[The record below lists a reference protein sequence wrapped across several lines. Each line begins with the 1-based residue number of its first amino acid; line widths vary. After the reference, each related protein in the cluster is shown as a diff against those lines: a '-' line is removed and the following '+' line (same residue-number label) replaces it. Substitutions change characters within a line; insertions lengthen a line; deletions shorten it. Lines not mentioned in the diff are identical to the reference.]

1 MLLGAN
7 LVIARI
13 SGGYFDL
20 DAESNALL
28 NTWSLSVEEQFYLV
42 FPALLMLGF
51 AIARRVR
58 YARWVPG
65 SLVLGV
71 GAVSFFAALLE
82 ASGYVLPR
90 ESWLLGFY
98 SPVTRAWE
106 FAAGALLA
114 LYAPRIFVLSRR
126 CAGAFAVAGVALLA
140 VSPFVIDDTTTLPG
154 PLTLLPVLGT
164 MSLLL
169 AGADP
174 ANRIGR
180 LLSTPALVRVGDWSY
195 SIYLWHWP
203 LIAIA
208 TLRWP
213 NTRWVAP
220 AAAVVSI
227 LPAIASYRWV
237 EAPIRAYNPPR

>member
-28 NTWSLSVEEQFYLV
+28 KTWSLSVEEQFYLV

-90 ESWLLGFY
+90 ESWLLGSY
-98 SPVTRAWE
+98 
-106 FAAGALLA
+106 
-114 LYAPRIFVLSRR
+114 PRSTDEVGR
-126 CAGAFAVAGVALLA
+126 
-140 VSPFVIDDTTTLPG
+140 VSLP
-154 PLTLLPVLGT
+154 
-164 MSLLL
+164 
-169 AGADP
+169 
-174 ANRIGR
+174 
-180 LLSTPALVRVGDWSY
+180 
-195 SIYLWHWP
+195 
-203 LIAIA
+203 
-208 TLRWP
+208 
-213 NTRWVAP
+213 
-220 AAAVVSI
+220 
-227 LPAIASYRWV
+227 
-237 EAPIRAYNPPR
+237 

>member
-28 NTWSLSVEEQFYLV
+28 KTWSLSVEEQFYLV

-90 ESWLLGFY
+90 ESWLLGLYFEMEVI
-98 SPVTRAWE
+98 PRAHQ
-106 FAAGALLA
+106 
-114 LYAPRIFVLSRR
+114 VDSRR
-126 CAGAFAVAGVALLA
+126 KDVRPEVACRLA
-140 VSPFVIDDTTTLPG
+140 
-154 PLTLLPVLGT
+154 
-164 MSLLL
+164 
-169 AGADP
+169 A
-174 ANRIGR
+174 
-180 LLSTPALVRVGDWSY
+180 
-195 SIYLWHWP
+195 
-203 LIAIA
+203 
-208 TLRWP
+208 
-213 NTRWVAP
+213 
-220 AAAVVSI
+220 
-227 LPAIASYRWV
+227 
-237 EAPIRAYNPPR
+237 E